1 MNYICLWGILAS
13 ITGIAIM
20 FSVIKHKK
28 SVSAIKNGTYLIFS
42 ILMIC
47 LGITTI
53 LFKRYDSI
61 CAIFFG
67 ITFLNIIAS
76 VVSNGMLGWIAGD
89 DESIFEAQLEM
100 SRSKALA
107 EQIRLNIAKRAIVFP
122 TGAEV
127 EAGEIEDTNTPFI
140 MQKLTEAGF
149 TVDKGEVMKDDLRL
163 FTAGLSRAAEMGY
176 GL

>member
-20 FSVIKHKK
+20 ISVIKYKK

-61 CAIFFG
+61 CAITFG
-67 ITFLNIIAS
+67 ITFLNITYKDRRNYPPSFTIS
-76 VVSNGMLGWIAGD
+76 YIDYLKGYFVGFGSIMYGLFR
-89 DESIFEAQLEM
+89 IFE
-100 SRSKALA
+100 
-107 EQIRLNIAKRAIVFP
+107 
-122 TGAEV
+122 
-127 EAGEIEDTNTPFI
+127 
-140 MQKLTEAGF
+140 
-149 TVDKGEVMKDDLRL
+149 
-163 FTAGLSRAAEMGY
+163 
-176 GL
+176 

>member
-1 MNYICLWGILAS
+1 MQKVIIMNDIYFWGILAS

-28 SVSAIKNGTYLIFS
+28 SVSAVKYGTYLIFS

-67 ITFLNIIAS
+67 ITFLNITYKDRRTFPPSFTRNYIDYLKGY
-76 VVSNGMLGWIAGD
+76 VVGLVSIMYGLFR
-89 DESIFEAQLEM
+89 IFE
-100 SRSKALA
+100 
-107 EQIRLNIAKRAIVFP
+107 
-122 TGAEV
+122 
-127 EAGEIEDTNTPFI
+127 
-140 MQKLTEAGF
+140 
-149 TVDKGEVMKDDLRL
+149 
-163 FTAGLSRAAEMGY
+163 
-176 GL
+176 

>member
-20 FSVIKHKK
+20 FSVIKK

-61 CAIFFG
+61 CAISIG
-67 ITFLNIIAS
+67 ITFLNITYKDRRNFPPSFTTSYINYLKGY
-76 VVSNGMLGWIAGD
+76 VVGFMAIMYGLFR
-89 DESIFEAQLEM
+89 IFE
-100 SRSKALA
+100 
-107 EQIRLNIAKRAIVFP
+107 
-122 TGAEV
+122 
-127 EAGEIEDTNTPFI
+127 
-140 MQKLTEAGF
+140 
-149 TVDKGEVMKDDLRL
+149 
-163 FTAGLSRAAEMGY
+163 
-176 GL
+176 

>member
-1 MNYICLWGILAS
+1 MLSIELGTEILKQGTNLKLSGAERITDMIIEKKQEEVKNDSTICKKVIIMNYICLWGILAS

-61 CAIFFG
+61 CAISFG
-67 ITFLNIIAS
+67 ITFLNITYKDRRNNPPRFTIS
-76 VVSNGMLGWIAGD
+76 YIDYLKGYVVGFGSIMYGLFR
-89 DESIFEAQLEM
+89 IFE
-100 SRSKALA
+100 
-107 EQIRLNIAKRAIVFP
+107 
-122 TGAEV
+122 
-127 EAGEIEDTNTPFI
+127 
-140 MQKLTEAGF
+140 
-149 TVDKGEVMKDDLRL
+149 
-163 FTAGLSRAAEMGY
+163 
-176 GL
+176 

>member
-1 MNYICLWGILAS
+1 MQKVIIMNYICLWGILAS

-28 SVSAIKNGTYLIFS
+28 SVSAIKNSTYLIFS

-67 ITFLNIIAS
+67 ITFLNITYKDRRNNPPRFTIS
-76 VVSNGMLGWIAGD
+76 YIDYLKGYVVGFMSIMYGLFR
-89 DESIFEAQLEM
+89 IFE
-100 SRSKALA
+100 
-107 EQIRLNIAKRAIVFP
+107 
-122 TGAEV
+122 
-127 EAGEIEDTNTPFI
+127 
-140 MQKLTEAGF
+140 
-149 TVDKGEVMKDDLRL
+149 
-163 FTAGLSRAAEMGY
+163 
-176 GL
+176 

>member
-1 MNYICLWGILAS
+1 MQKVIIMNYICLWEILAS

-61 CAIFFG
+61 CAISFG
-67 ITFLNIIAS
+67 ITFLNITYKDRRNNPPRFTIS
-76 VVSNGMLGWIAGD
+76 YIDYLKGYVVGFMSIMYGLFR
-89 DESIFEAQLEM
+89 IFE
-100 SRSKALA
+100 
-107 EQIRLNIAKRAIVFP
+107 
-122 TGAEV
+122 
-127 EAGEIEDTNTPFI
+127 
-140 MQKLTEAGF
+140 
-149 TVDKGEVMKDDLRL
+149 
-163 FTAGLSRAAEMGY
+163 
-176 GL
+176 

>member
-1 MNYICLWGILAS
+1 MNDFYFWGILAS

-61 CAIFFG
+61 CAIFYG
-67 ITFLNIIAS
+67 ITFLNITYKDRRTFPPSFTIDYINYLKGYF
-76 VVSNGMLGWIAGD
+76 VGFGFIMYGLFR
-89 DESIFEAQLEM
+89 IFE
-100 SRSKALA
+100 
-107 EQIRLNIAKRAIVFP
+107 
-122 TGAEV
+122 
-127 EAGEIEDTNTPFI
+127 
-140 MQKLTEAGF
+140 
-149 TVDKGEVMKDDLRL
+149 
-163 FTAGLSRAAEMGY
+163 
-176 GL
+176 